1 MQTTRII
8 LTIRKKHHFHQQLCD
23 DLSKLFRKAG
33 DYGEFRKEETADPD
47 TILSRLDD
55 IIKKWDAMEQQDPE
69 QCLISKETRDAIT
82 NLKKAHLRRMLF
94 RNTSQIYTGIVQEL
108 LDKE

>member
-1 MQTTRII
+1 MVNSE
-8 LTIRKKHHFHQQLCD
+8 RKKRQIL
-23 DLSKLFRKAG
+23 
-33 DYGEFRKEETADPD
+33 D

-82 NLKKAHLRRMLF
+82 NLKKHISAGCCSGIPHKFTQVLF
-94 RNTSQIYTGIVQEL
+94 KNYLTRNKAFVPQALG
-108 LDKE
+108 